1 MNRFLF
7 TGRLTGKPQSRTH
20 GETIVTTFRLIRNEY
35 AGQTESGERKE
46 RVVAIPFVM
55 FGPRGQ
61 VIATHALTGD
71 QLIIEAT
78 IRVNNYTVEDEPR
91 YGYDFVAEDFDFGAH
106 GKRKRDELAD
116 GTEPA

>member
-7 TGRLTGKPQSRTH
+7 TGRLADKPQSKTH

-35 AGQTESGERKE
+35 AGQTEGGDRKE

-71 QLIIEAT
+71 QLVIEAT
-78 IRVNNYTVEDEPR
+78 IRNNNYTVGDEER
-91 YGYDFVAEDFDFGAH
+91 YGYDFVAEDFDFGAP
-106 GKRKRDELAD
+106 GKRKRELAGD
-116 GTEPA
+116 AETA

>member
-7 TGRLTGKPQSRTH
+7 TGRLADKPQSKTH

-35 AGQTESGERKE
+35 AGQTEGGDRKE

-71 QLIIEAT
+71 QLVIEAT
-78 IRVNNYTVEDEPR
+78 IRNNNYTVGDEER
-91 YGYDFVAEDFDFGAH
+91 YGYDFVAEDFDFGAP
-106 GKRKRDELAD
+106 GKRKRDELAGD
-116 GTEPA
+116 AGTA